1 MRKMIAKTP
10 RVLDYNQKLKL
21 TKKASKKGFFFLEKK
36 KTLCLKI
43 KRATLCGKQSEAHAR
58 RPLEGLTC
66 SQMIPADPIPLR
78 RRRVNVSACK
88 SISDTGSHTSSTWSY
103 YGTKVSSAP
112 SATKRSL

>member
-1 MRKMIAKTP
+1 MRKTTGKTP

-21 TKKASKKGFFFLEKK
+21 TKKASKKGFFFLE
-36 KTLCLKI
+36 TLCLKI

-103 YGTKVSSAP
+103 YGAKVSSAP